1 MRGPCSSRFSSI
13 PLSGA
18 LFRALGLA
26 FALAL
31 LSVAFSFALGQEHK
45 PSPSPVGDSWQPIRI
60 ISDPATASLWLLQR
74 DVVHPG
80 GPGRMERIHSGGRTL
95 AMAGVSAILAAVAPP
110 IIRAGDHL
118 TAEEE
123 TPVVSVHL
131 KAMALGPARPHDHFK
146 VRLDLGGKTVEAIAL
161 AAGQAVLVTST
172 TARSGIA
179 ETKQ

>member
-1 MRGPCSSRFSSI
+1 
-13 PLSGA
+13 
-18 LFRALGLA
+18 
-26 FALAL
+26 
-31 LSVAFSFALGQEHK
+31 
-45 PSPSPVGDSWQPIRI
+45 
-60 ISDPATASLWLLQR
+60 
-74 DVVHPG
+74 
-80 GPGRMERIHSGGRTL
+80 MERIHSGGRTL

-179 ETKQ
+179 ETKQCTATSIIEYSIEDSPHSCFPRLFSLRSTNLPRRANQQPQVRTLLRRRMRFVPM